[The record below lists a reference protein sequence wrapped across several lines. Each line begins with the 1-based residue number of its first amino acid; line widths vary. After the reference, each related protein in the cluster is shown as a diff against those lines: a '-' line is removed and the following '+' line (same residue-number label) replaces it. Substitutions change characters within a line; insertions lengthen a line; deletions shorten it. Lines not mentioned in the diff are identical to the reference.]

1 MTHHP
6 YRIRNGRV
14 VIEPSPRK
22 KAPNRRRRGVEE
34 ERRGVKELAA
44 HLLTRL
50 KPLWVKWRSRQ
61 KRMKSAADNPSSFF
75 FRVAGE
81 WALILTVPLAIL
93 VAAAQNANV
102 INLNKAG
109 VALKAAFSPPIGG
122 LAYSEAVEANAKSA
136 DVPTLNER
144 MYEVKAGD
152 SLYQIGRQYGLKVDT
167 IASVNQLA
175 DARDIHPGDRLRIP
189 SVDGLLRVVEKN
201 DTIEDIALDYDVSI
215 HSVVNANNISDPNTI
230 YVGQE
235 LFLPNAKAPR
245 ASNGWSRTG
254 QPVFARPAAGRIS
267 SHYGQRRHPI
277 TRRSQLHAGIDF
289 ACGYGAKIM
298 AARDGVVI
306 RAEWFGG
313 YGNLIVLQH
322 ENGYTTRY
330 AHLSRLKVRRGQK
343 VRQGQEIGRAGSTG
357 VSTGPHLHFEVRRN
371 GKAINPLTVLK

>member
-1 MTHHP
+1 MTYHP

-14 VIEPSPRK
+14 VIQPPPRK
-22 KAPNRRRRGVEE
+22 KPPNRKRRSVR
-34 ERRGVKELAA
+34 ERLA

-50 KPLWVKWRSRQ
+50 KLLWLKWRRRQ
-61 KRMKSAADNPSSFF
+61 NRMRSAAASSASFF

-81 WALILTVPLAIL
+81 WAIVLTVPLAML

-102 INLNKAG
+102 IDLNKTG
-109 VALKAAFSPPIGG
+109 
-122 LAYSEAVEANAKSA
+122 AVLKSA
-136 DVPTLNER
+136 FISPSGGFNYRESAEASAQDADVSTLNEQ

-152 SLYQIGRQYGLKVDT
+152 SLYQIARQYGLKIAT
-167 IASVNQLA
+167 IVSVNQL
-175 DARDIHPGDRLRIP
+175 DNSRDIHPGDRLRIP
-189 SVDGLLRVVEKN
+189 SADGLLRIVRKN

-215 HSVVNANNISDPNTI
+215 DSIVSANSISDPNTI

-235 LFLPNAKAPR
+235 LFLPNATAPR

-254 QPVFARPAAGRIS
+254 QPVFARPAGGRIS
-267 SHYGQRRHPI
+267 SRYGQRMHPI
-277 TRRSQLHAGIDF
+277 YRRRQLHAGIDF
-289 ACGYGAKIM
+289 ACGSGAKIV

-306 RAEWFGG
+306 RAERFGG

-330 AHLSRLKVRRGQK
+330 AHLSRYKVRRGQK

-371 GKAINPLTVLK
+371 GKSIDPLTVLK